1 MHIRIYALVAAAC
14 LSFAVIAGPA
24 WAQQS
29 APAFNDDQRRAIGDI
44 IKEYL
49 IQNPEILQ
57 QANAELERRMQQAQ
71 KIAQGKALKEA
82 RETLLSSRGSIV
94 MGNPDGKI
102 TMVEFSDYNCPYC
115 RKALDDVQALIAANP
130 QLKVIVKEFPVLGP
144 ESVEASQAVLAA
156 TRQLDNQAKRAQYH
170 DGLMRLRG
178 RVNGDT
184 ALSAA
189 GKLGADASAMRRD
202 MKTDDIAAMIKE
214 NMSLGDQLGITGT
227 PTFIVGD
234 QILVG
239 AVGLEQMQKAVS
251 TVTE

>member
-1 MHIRIYALVAAAC
+1 MHARAYGLVATAF
-14 LSFAVIAGPA
+14 LSFAAGSA
-24 WAQQS
+24 LAQQ
-29 APAFNDDQRRAIGDI
+29 PTPTFNDEQRRAIGDI
-44 IKEYL
+44 IKDYL
-49 IQNPEILQ
+49 VQNPEILQ

-71 KIAQGKALKEA
+71 KIAQGQALKQA

-94 MGNPDGKI
+94 MGNSDGKI
-102 TMVEFSDYNCPYC
+102 TLVEFSDYNCPYC

-130 QLKVIVKEFPVLGP
+130 QLRVIVKEFPVLGP

-156 TRQLDNQAKRAQYH
+156 TRQLDNEDKRAQYH
-170 DGLMRLRG
+170 DGLMRQRG

-189 GKLGADASAMRRD
+189 GKLGVDATAMRRD
-202 MKTDDIAAMIKE
+202 MKNDDVAAMIRE
-214 NMSLGDQLGITGT
+214 NLALGDQLAITGT

-251 TVTE
+251 TAME